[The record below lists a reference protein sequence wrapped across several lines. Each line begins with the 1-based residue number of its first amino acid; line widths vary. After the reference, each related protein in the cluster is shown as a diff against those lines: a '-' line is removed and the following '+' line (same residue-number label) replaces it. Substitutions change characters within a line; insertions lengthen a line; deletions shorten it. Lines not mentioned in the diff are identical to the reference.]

1 MLEVFDKIVI
11 FISCFLIYLFTLD
24 DTYTL
29 VPMIIVITLSCIGTY
44 FENEK
49 IDLSITILFAF
60 LCYFY
65 PNLLFYLPLML
76 YDIMIGKNINFGVIY
91 TIPIL
96 FHIDKFNNFTLI
108 LLGLFLF
115 LSTFIKYK
123 TIKVNKLSREY
134 NSFRD
139 TSKELEIL
147 LEEKNKSLIEN
158 QDYEINVA
166 TLNER
171 NRISKEIHDNIGHL
185 LSRSLI
191 QIGALLTV
199 TKEELTKEGLTSLKD
214 SLSEGMDSIRDS
226 IHNMHDESI
235 DLYTNI
241 NTLVK
246 NFTFCMV
253 TLDYNINTAPPLKLK
268 YCFIAIVKEALA
280 NIMKHSNA
288 TKVTIVLMEHPIM
301 YQLIISDNG
310 NIDNKTVKEIHNINS
325 YIIQSDGM
333 GLRNII
339 ERVRG
344 FDGIINITTESGF
357 EIFVTIPKK

>member
-1 MLEVFDKIVI
+1 MLEIFDKIIV
-11 FISCFLIYLFTLD
+11 FICCFLFYLFTID

-29 VPMIIVITLSCIGTY
+29 VPIIIVITLSCISTY

-49 IDLSITILFAF
+49 LNQGITILFAV

-65 PNLLFYLPLML
+65 PNLLYYLPLII
-76 YDIMIGKNINFGVIY
+76 YDIMIGENLSFGILY
-91 TIPIL
+91 IIPIL
-96 FHIDKFNNFTLI
+96 FHRNSLNNFTLTFLSFFI
-108 LLGLFLF
+108 LLSAFLR
-115 LSTFIKYK
+115 YK
-123 TIKVNKLSREY
+123 TKTVNKLSREY

-139 TSKELEIL
+139 TSKEFEIL

-166 TLNER
+166 TLDER

-191 QIGALLTV
+191 QIGALLTI
-199 TKEELTKEGLTSLKD
+199 TKEDSTKRELSLLKD
-214 SLSEGMDSIRDS
+214 SISEGMDSIRNS

-235 DLYTNI
+235 DLYTSI
-241 NTLVK
+241 HTLAK
-246 NFTFCMV
+246 NFTYCMV
-253 TLDYNINTAPPLKLK
+253 TLDYTMNTTPPLKLK
-268 YCFIAIVKEALA
+268 YCFIAIIKEALS

-288 TKVTIVLMEHPIM
+288 TKVTIVLIEHPIM

-310 NIDNKTVKEIHNINS
+310 KIDDPAKKEIHNINNNM
-325 YIIQSDGM
+325 IQGDGM
-333 GLRNII
+333 GLKNII

-357 EIFVTIPKK
+357 QIFITIPKK